1 MDTIVALSTP
11 LGVSG
16 IGLIRLSGSDC
27 HRLACD
33 IFGKESIKPR
43 YSYLGQYRLL
53 DQPNFIVDA
62 PLFVYFE
69 ENASYTGEPMLEI
82 SCHGNPLILQ
92 QVIRDCIKRGCRQA
106 EPGEFTR
113 RAFLNGKID
122 LCQAESIEDLI
133 HSQSLQALN
142 IAQKQLEGSLSHKM
156 EAFVDVLTDQVA
168 FIEAY
173 LDFPEEDLPEENRQ
187 HFENNLDDI
196 LNQLEGLINAHKFYT
211 PLHNGI
217 QTVIVG
223 APNAGKSTLLNT
235 LLGQERAIV
244 SDIPG
249 TTRDFI
255 TEWYHLEPYTLKLID
270 TAGLHD
276 TKEKIEKL
284 GIEKTFEQVKKADFI
299 LWVLDGS
306 QPWDDTLNRLKSL
319 FPSEK
324 TLVILNKS
332 DLGLQAKPR
341 YEIKD
346 YVNCEVSL
354 KTGESPSI
362 IESAI
367 YQFLSKYYND
377 FSQVEFMVH
386 ERHAEALK
394 QAQEALIKAK
404 NLLKGFGYDDCLA
417 SELKNAIYAFETIV
431 GRVDYERVLDK
442 IFSKFCI
449 GK

>member
-1 MDTIVALSTP
+1 M
-11 LGVSG
+11 
-16 IGLIRLSGSDC
+16 
-27 HRLACD
+27 
-33 IFGKESIKPR
+33 
-43 YSYLGQYRLL
+43 
-53 DQPNFIVDA
+53 
-62 PLFVYFE
+62 
-69 ENASYTGEPMLEI
+69 
-82 SCHGNPLILQ
+82 
-92 QVIRDCIKRGCRQA
+92 
-106 EPGEFTR
+106 
-113 RAFLNGKID
+113 
-122 LCQAESIEDLI
+122 
-133 HSQSLQALN
+133 SLQALN

-367 YQFLSKYYND
+367 YQFLSKYYK
-377 FSQVEFMVH
+377 S
-386 ERHAEALK
+386 R
-394 QAQEALIKAK
+394 ISPTRITSGSCRKAPE
-404 NLLKGFGYDDCLA
+404 
-417 SELKNAIYAFETIV
+417 SAF
-431 GRVDYERVLDK
+431 
-442 IFSKFCI
+442 
-449 GK
+449 